1 MRFKIVSSLA
11 ATAALLP
18 VIVHADGLSYSY
30 LEGAYV
36 NSDYDHF
43 DKDVDG
49 AALRAS
55 FEITD
60 QVFVYGSFSDQS
72 TSIFSSDVDLT
83 SYRIGAGYAWPIAKN
98 VDVYGKGGYART
110 EADLPGPNLSDD
122 GYTLGVGMRG
132 RVLEQL
138 ELEGAVN
145 YTDLNDSGDDTSLGL
160 AARYFFTPRFAVG
173 LESEFGDNV
182 DTYGVNVRWN
192 FGR

>member
-1 MRFKIVSSLA
+1 MRTSTPTV
-11 ATAALLP
+11 
-18 VIVHADGLSYSY
+18 DNY
-30 LEGAYV
+30 
-36 NSDYDHF
+36 

-49 AALRAS
+49 VALRAS

-60 QVFVYGSFSDQS
+60 QVFVFGSFSNQS
-72 TSIFSSDVDLT
+72 TSIFDNDVDLM
-83 SYRIGAGYAWPIAKN
+83 SFRIGAGYAWPIAKN
-98 VDVYGKGGYART
+98 VDVFGKVGYGRV
-110 EADLPGPNLSDD
+110 EADVPGPNLSDD

-160 AARYFFTPRFAVG
+160 AARYFFTPRFAGG
-173 LESEFGDNV
+173 LEGEFGDNV

-192 FGR
+192 FGN